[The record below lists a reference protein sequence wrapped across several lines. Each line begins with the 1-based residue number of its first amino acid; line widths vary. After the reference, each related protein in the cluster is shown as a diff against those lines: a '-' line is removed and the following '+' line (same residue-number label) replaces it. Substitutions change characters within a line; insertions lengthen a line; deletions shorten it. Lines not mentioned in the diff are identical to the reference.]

1 MDLRMVK
8 NEIRMKYTI
17 LGFISLIALHSAGQF
32 APPAGQPGTTA
43 IHKDSS
49 AIVAWASGIEVVRG
63 LINISNPSAEHEGSN
78 YASFGEPSNA
88 LGQASGTSE
97 QCVSF
102 GDGGIATLT
111 FAHPI
116 QNGEGPDFCVFE
128 NGFTDTYLEL
138 AFVEVS
144 SDGEHFV
151 RFPSVSLT
159 QTTTQIDGFGSLD
172 ATKIHNLAGKYRQGY
187 GTPFDLQDLAD
198 STGIDLEHIT
208 HVRIV
213 DVVGSIDPA
222 YARYDSQGN
231 AINDLFPT
239 PFNSGGFDLDAVGVI
254 HQKQELS
261 LSSYSSNPIQV
272 YPNPFSEQLTMITN
286 QEVYEVIVHDL
297 SGKIAVHE
305 RTGFNGKRTMHLPVD
320 SGVFLLTVVGEWGTW
335 TTRIIKY

>member
-187 GTPFDLQDLAD
+187 GTPFDLQEDRK
-198 STGIDLEHIT
+198 S
-208 HVRIV
+208 
-213 DVVGSIDPA
+213 VV
-222 YARYDSQGN
+222 
-231 AINDLFPT
+231 
-239 PFNSGGFDLDAVGVI
+239 
-254 HQKQELS
+254 
-261 LSSYSSNPIQV
+261 
-272 YPNPFSEQLTMITN
+272 
-286 QEVYEVIVHDL
+286 
-297 SGKIAVHE
+297 
-305 RTGFNGKRTMHLPVD
+305 
-320 SGVFLLTVVGEWGTW
+320 
-335 TTRIIKY
+335 

>member
-1 MDLRMVK
+1 M
-8 NEIRMKYTI
+8 RMKYTI
-17 LGFISLIALHSAGQF
+17 IGFISLIAMHSAGQF
-32 APPAGQPGTTA
+32 APPAGQLGTTA

-49 AIVAWASGIEVVRG
+49 SIVAWATGIEVVRG

-78 YASFGEPSNA
+78 YASFGEPTNA
-88 LGQASGTSE
+88 LGQASGTAE
-97 QCVSF
+97 QCVSL

-116 QNGEGPDFCVFE
+116 RNGEGPDFCIFE
-128 NGFTDTYLEL
+128 NAFLDTYLEL

-144 SDGEHFV
+144 SDGERFV
-151 RFPSVSLT
+151 RFPAISLT

-187 GTPFDLQDLAD
+187 GTPFDLEDLVD

-208 HVRIV
+208 HVRII
-213 DVVGSIDPA
+213 DVVGSINPA

-261 LSSYSSNPIQV
+261 LVANSSNPIQV
-272 YPNPFSEQLTMITN
+272 YPNPFSEQLTILTN
-286 QEVYEVIVHDL
+286 QEVVEVIVHDL
-297 SGKIAVHE
+297 SGKILVHE
-305 RTGFNGKRTMHLPVD
+305 ITSFSGKRTLHLPVD
-320 SGVFLLTVVGEWGTW
+320 SGVFLLTLIGELGTW

>member
-1 MDLRMVK
+1 
-8 NEIRMKYTI
+8 
-17 LGFISLIALHSAGQF
+17 
-32 APPAGQPGTTA
+32 
-43 IHKDSS
+43 
-49 AIVAWASGIEVVRG
+49 
-63 LINISNPSAEHEGSN
+63 
-78 YASFGEPSNA
+78 
-88 LGQASGTSE
+88 
-97 QCVSF
+97 
-102 GDGGIATLT
+102 
-111 FAHPI
+111 
-116 QNGEGPDFCVFE
+116 
-128 NGFTDTYLEL
+128 
-138 AFVEVS
+138 
-144 SDGEHFV
+144 V
-151 RFPSVSLT
+151 RFPSISLT

-213 DVVGSIDPA
+213 DVVGSIDPT

-254 HQKQELS
+254 HQKLELS
-261 LSSYSSNPIQV
+261 LPSNSSNPIQV

-297 SGKIAVHE
+297 SGKTVVHE

-320 SGVFLLTVVGEWGTW
+320 SGVFLLTVIGEFGTW
-335 TTRIIKY
+335 TTRIIKH